1 MAKINK
7 SLYAPHLMGGIE
19 RLYAI
24 ILGLSFVLLM
34 FFGDVTQR
42 VIGFI
47 FIIAIWILM
56 AAANAYD
63 YIFFTILIRYI
74 SQQDYY
80 IAHTKER
87 KLKKKKQVL

>member
-7 SLYAPHLMGGIE
+7 SLYAPQLMGGIE
-19 RLYAI
+19 RFYAI
-24 ILGLSFVLLM
+24 ILGLSLVLLM
-34 FFGDVTQR
+34 FFGDFIQR
-42 VIGFI
+42 IIGFI
-47 FIIAIWILM
+47 FIIIIWILM

-63 YIFFTILIRYI
+63 YIFFTVLIRYI

-87 KLKKKKQVL
+87 KIRKKKQVL